1 MNRSKAA
8 GLPRRGARLLA
19 GVLAASTVVVGAGTG
34 TAAAAG
40 PGGTGPGSVSTGAAG
55 ACAGSGPLP
64 RACAQPGD
72 LIDVTLGELHPT
84 QAVLGFDQVF
94 YKLGRYGSDRDE
106 AAGGFNKRFDDWCE
120 TNGQG
125 EAASVGPG
133 ARLDDPASFTC
144 TVPLGQ
150 ETEKSIAPMKT
161 AVIGPGGK
169 LYLTDGH
176 HTLTS
181 FLEGPDGSAR
191 LPIRLRVTDNFSSL
205 STAAFWQRMTA
216 EKKVWLRDEN
226 NRPLGVEQLPDRLGI
241 THFRDD
247 PYRSLVY
254 FTRDIG
260 YEVPDGATEFLEFS
274 WGSWLRGKHDTSAY
288 DLTSPGPYLDLVKS
302 ASKSMAAL
310 DADAVVDDGK
320 TAGQLGRI
328 AEWNGGKKETGG
340 EFAKLSKP
348 LTDAKPGKLAES
360 LAYKATVGRA
370 PVCTT
375 KITGVRNGPL
385 TVTDGV
391 TCVDRAALRGP
402 VTVRAGA
409 ALVLTGSTVEGPL
422 QSDRAAAV
430 QVCGSSLT
438 GPLVISRTTG
448 TVRLGGPGCT
458 ANTVTGAVVLTGNT
472 GGVQLAANTVTG
484 PVACSA
490 NVPAPQNTGR
500 PNEVRGPRTG
510 QCAGV

>member
-1 MNRSKAA
+1 MNRSST
-8 GLPRRGARLLA
+8 GLPLRGARLLA
-19 GVLAASTVVVGAGTG
+19 AVLAAGTVVVGASTG
-34 TAAAAG
+34 AVAAG
-40 PGGTGPGSVSTGAAG
+40 PGGAGGAG

-64 RACAQPGD
+64 SSCAQPGD
-72 LIDVTLGELHPT
+72 LIGVTLGELHPT

-125 EAASVGPG
+125 EAASVSPS
-133 ARLDDPASFTC
+133 ARLDAPASFSC

-150 ETEKSIAPMKT
+150 ETAKSIAPMKT

-181 FLEGPDGSAR
+181 FLEGPDGSTR

-205 STAAFWQRMTA
+205 STTAFWQRMTA

-226 NRPLGVEQLPDRLGI
+226 NKPLGVDQLPDRLGI
-241 THFRDD
+241 TNFRDD

-274 WGSWLRGKHDTSAY
+274 WGSWLRGEHDAAAY
-288 DLTSPGPYLDLVKS
+288 DLTSPGPYLDLVRS

-310 DADAVVDDGK
+310 APDAVVDDGK
-320 TAGQLGRI
+320 TAAQLGRI

-340 EFAKLSKP
+340 EFAKLGKP
-348 LTDAKPGKLAES
+348 LTDPKPGKLAEA
-360 LAYKATVGRA
+360 LDYKARVEPA
-370 PVCTT
+370 PACTT
-375 KITGVRNGPL
+375 RITGTRNGPL
-385 TVTDGV
+385 TVTGGV

-409 ALVLTGSTVEGPL
+409 ALVLTGSTLEGPL
-422 QSDRAAAV
+422 QADRAAAV
-430 QVCGSSLT
+430 HVCGSSVT
-438 GPLVISRTTG
+438 GPLAISRTTG
-448 TVRLGGPGCT
+448 PVRLGGPGCT
-458 ANTVTGAVVLTGNT
+458 ANSVTGAVVLTGNT
-472 GGVQLAANTVTG
+472 GGVLLAANRITG
-484 PVACSA
+484 PVACSG
-490 NVPAPQNTGR
+490 NLPAPDTTGR
-500 PNEVRGPRTG
+500 DNEVRGPRTG

>member
-1 MNRSKAA
+1 MNRSST
-8 GLPRRGARLLA
+8 GLRRRGARLLA
-19 GVLAASTVVVGAGTG
+19 AALAAGTVVVGASTG
-34 TAAAAG
+34 AVAAG
-40 PGGTGPGSVSTGAAG
+40 PGASGPGGAG

-64 RACAQPGD
+64 RSCAQPGG
-72 LIDVTLGELHPT
+72 LIGVTLGELHPT

-125 EAASVGPG
+125 EAASVSPG
-133 ARLDDPASFTC
+133 ARLDDPASFSC
-144 TVPLGQ
+144 TVPIGQ
-150 ETEKSIAPMKT
+150 ETAESLAPMKT

-181 FLEGPDGSAR
+181 FLEGPDGSTR

-205 STAAFWQRMTA
+205 STTAFWQRMTA
-216 EKKVWLRDEN
+216 ERKVWLRDEN
-226 NRPLGVEQLPDRLGI
+226 NRPLTVDRLPDRLGI
-241 THFRDD
+241 TNFRDD

-260 YEVPDGATEFLEFS
+260 YEVPDRATEFLEFS
-274 WGSWLRGKHDTSAY
+274 WGSWLRGEHDAAAY
-288 DLTSPGPYLDLVKS
+288 DLTAPGPYLDLVKG

-310 DADAVVDDGK
+310 GPDAVVDDGK
-320 TAGQLGRI
+320 TAAQLGRI

-340 EFAKLSKP
+340 EFAKLGKP
-348 LTDAKPGKLAES
+348 LTDPKPGKLAEA
-360 LAYKATVGRA
+360 LDYKARVLPA
-370 PVCTT
+370 PACTT
-375 KITGVRNGPL
+375 KITGPRNGPL
-385 TVTDGV
+385 TVTGGV

-409 ALVLTGSTVEGPL
+409 ALVLTGSTLEGPL
-422 QSDRAAAV
+422 HADRAAAV
-430 QVCGSSLT
+430 HVCGSSVT
-438 GPLVISRTTG
+438 GPLAISRTTG
-448 TVRLGGPGCT
+448 PVRLGGPGCT
-458 ANTVTGAVVLTGNT
+458 ANSVTGAVVLTGNT
-472 GGVQLAANTVTG
+472 GGVLLAANKVTG
-484 PVACSA
+484 PVACSG
-490 NVPAPQNTGR
+490 NLPAPDTTGR
-500 PNEVRGPRTG
+500 NNEVRGPRTG

>member
-1 MNRSKAA
+1 MNRSST

-19 GVLAASTVVVGAGTG
+19 GVLAAGTVVVGA
-34 TAAAAG
+34 
-40 PGGTGPGSVSTGAAG
+40 STGAVAAGTGSAGGAVGSG

-64 RACAQPGD
+64 RSCAQPGD

-125 EAASVGPG
+125 EAASVRPG

-144 TVPLGQ
+144 TVKLGQ
-150 ETEKSIAPMKT
+150 ETPESVAAMKT

-181 FLEGPDGSAR
+181 FLEGPDGSTR
-191 LPIRLRVTDNFSSL
+191 LPIRLRVTDNLSSL

-216 EKKVWLRDEN
+216 EKKVWLRDEK
-226 NRPLGVEQLPDRLGI
+226 NRPLAVDQLPDRLGI
-241 THFRDD
+241 SNFRDD
-247 PYRSLVY
+247 AYRSLVY

-260 YEVPDGATEFLEFS
+260 YEVPDDASEFLEFS
-274 WGSWLRGKHDTSAY
+274 WGSWLRGKHDTAAY

-310 DADAVVDDGK
+310 APDAVVDDGK
-320 TAGQLGRI
+320 TAAQLGRI

-340 EFAKLSKP
+340 EFAKLGKP
-348 LTDAKPGKLAES
+348 LTDAKPGKLAEA
-360 LAYKATVGRA
+360 LAYKARVVRA
-370 PVCTT
+370 PACTAT
-375 KITGVRNGPL
+375 VTGVRTGPL

-391 TCVDRAALRGP
+391 TCADRAALRGP

-409 ALVLTGSTVEGPL
+409 ALVLTGSTLQGPV
-422 QSDRAAAV
+422 QSDRAAAIH
-430 QVCGSSLT
+430 VCGSEVT
-438 GPLVISRTTG
+438 GPLAISRTSG
-448 TVRLGGPGCT
+448 PVRLGGPGCT
-458 ANTVTGAVVLTGNT
+458 ANSVTGAVVLTGNT
-472 GGVQLAANTVTG
+472 GGVLLAANKVTG
-484 PVACSA
+484 PVACSG
-490 NVPAPQNTGR
+490 NLPAPDNAGRANT
-500 PNEVRGPRTG
+500 VHGPRTG
-510 QCAGV
+510 ECAGV

>member
-1 MNRSKAA
+1 MNRAST

-19 GVLAASTVVVGAGTG
+19 GVLAGVLAAGTVVGASTG
-34 TAAAAG
+34 AVAAG
-40 PGGTGPGSVSTGAAG
+40 PGSTGGAGGAAGAG

-125 EAASVGPG
+125 EAASVRPG
-133 ARLDDPASFTC
+133 ARLDDPASFSC

-150 ETEKSIAPMKT
+150 ETPKSIAPMKT
-161 AVIGPGGK
+161 AVIGPGGQ

-181 FLEGPDGSAR
+181 FLEGPDGSTR

-216 EKKVWLRDEN
+216 EKKVWLRDETN
-226 NRPLGVEQLPDRLGI
+226 KPLAVDQLPDRLGI
-241 THFRDD
+241 TNFRDD

-274 WGSWLRGKHDTSAY
+274 WGSWLRGEHDTAAY

-310 DADAVVDDGK
+310 APDAVVDDGK
-320 TAGQLGRI
+320 TAAQLGRI

-348 LTDAKPGKLAES
+348 LTDAKPGKLAEA
-360 LAYKATVGRA
+360 LDYKARVEPA
-370 PVCTT
+370 PACTT
-375 KITGVRNGPL
+375 RITGVRNGPL
-385 TVTDGV
+385 TVTGGV
-391 TCVDRAALRGP
+391 TCADRAALRGP

-409 ALVLTGSTVEGPL
+409 ALVLTGSTLQGPL
-422 QSDRAAAV
+422 QSDRAAAIH
-430 QVCGSSLT
+430 VCGSDVT
-438 GPLVISRTTG
+438 GPLAISRTTG
-448 TVRLGGPGCT
+448 PVRLGGPGCT
-458 ANTVTGAVVLTGNT
+458 ANAVTGAVVLTGNT
-472 GGVQLAANTVTG
+472 GGVLLAANKVTG
-484 PVACSA
+484 PVVCSA
-490 NVPAPQNTGR
+490 NVPAPDNTQR
-500 PNEVRGPRTG
+500 ANEVHGPRTG

>member
-1 MNRSKAA
+1 MNRSST

-19 GVLAASTVVVGAGTG
+19 GVLAAGTVVVGASTG
-34 TAAAAG
+34 ALAAG
-40 PGGTGPGSVSTGAAG
+40 PGSAGGAG

-64 RACAQPGD
+64 RTCAQPGD
-72 LIDVTLGELHPT
+72 LIEVTLGELHPT

-94 YKLGRYGSDRDE
+94 YKLGRYGSGRDE
-106 AAGGFNKRFDDWCE
+106 VAGGVNKRFDDWCE

-125 EAASVGPG
+125 EAASVRPG
-133 ARLDDPASFTC
+133 ARLDDPASFSC

-150 ETEKSIAPMKT
+150 ETPKSIAPMKT

-181 FLEGPDGSAR
+181 FLEGPDGSTR

-205 STAAFWQRMTA
+205 STAAFWQRMTVG
-216 EKKVWLRDEN
+216 KKVWLRDEN
-226 NRPLGVEQLPDRLGI
+226 NKPLAVDQLPDRLGI

-254 FTRDIG
+254 FTRGIG

-274 WGSWLRGKHDTSAY
+274 WGSWLRGQHDTAAY

-310 DADAVVDDGK
+310 APDAVVDDGK
-320 TAGQLGRI
+320 TAAQLGRI

-348 LTDAKPGKLAES
+348 LTDAKPGKLAEA
-360 LAYKATVGRA
+360 LDYKSRVLPA
-370 PVCTT
+370 PACTT

-385 TVTDGV
+385 TVTSGV
-391 TCVDRAALRGP
+391 TCADRAALRGP
-402 VTVRAGA
+402 VTVRADA
-409 ALVLTGSTVEGPL
+409 ALVLTGSTLEGPL
-422 QSDRAAAV
+422 QSDRAAAIH
-430 QVCGSSLT
+430 VCGSSVT
-438 GPLVISRTTG
+438 GPLAISRTTG
-448 TVRLGGPGCT
+448 PVRLGGPGCT
-458 ANTVTGAVVLTGNT
+458 ANSLTGAVVLTGNT
-472 GGVQLAANTVTG
+472 GGVLLAANKVTG
-484 PVACSA
+484 PVACSG
-490 NVPAPQNTGR
+490 NLPAPDTTGR
-500 PNEVRGPRTG
+500 TNEGHGPRTG

>member
-1 MNRSKAA
+1 MNRSST

-19 GVLAASTVVVGAGTG
+19 GVLAAGTVVVGA
-34 TAAAAG
+34 
-40 PGGTGPGSVSTGAAG
+40 STGAVAAGTGSAGGAVGSG

-64 RACAQPGD
+64 RSCARPGD

-125 EAASVGPG
+125 EAASVRPG

-144 TVPLGQ
+144 TVKLGQ
-150 ETEKSIAPMKT
+150 ETPESVAAMKT

-181 FLEGPDGSAR
+181 FLEGPDGSTR
-191 LPIRLRVTDNFSSL
+191 LPIRLRVTDNLSSL

-216 EKKVWLRDEN
+216 EKKVWLRDEK
-226 NRPLGVEQLPDRLGI
+226 NRPLAVDQLPDRLGI
-241 THFRDD
+241 SNFRDD
-247 PYRSLVY
+247 AYRSLVY

-260 YEVPDGATEFLEFS
+260 YEVPDDASEFLEFS
-274 WGSWLRGKHDTSAY
+274 WGSWLRGKHDTAAY

-310 DADAVVDDGK
+310 APDAVVDDGK
-320 TAGQLGRI
+320 TAAQLGRI

-340 EFAKLSKP
+340 EFAKLGKP
-348 LTDAKPGKLAES
+348 LTDAKPGKLAEA
-360 LAYKATVGRA
+360 LAYKARVVRA
-370 PVCTT
+370 PACTAT
-375 KITGVRNGPL
+375 VTGVRTGPL

-391 TCVDRAALRGP
+391 TCADRAALRGP

-409 ALVLTGSTVEGPL
+409 ALVLTGSTLQGPV
-422 QSDRAAAV
+422 QSDRAAAIH
-430 QVCGSSLT
+430 VCGSEVT
-438 GPLVISRTTG
+438 GPLAISRTTG
-448 TVRLGGPGCT
+448 PVRLGGPGCT
-458 ANTVTGAVVLTGNT
+458 ANSVTGAVVLTGNT
-472 GGVQLAANTVTG
+472 GGVLLAANKVTG
-484 PVACSA
+484 PVACSG
-490 NVPAPQNTGR
+490 NLPAPDNAGRANT
-500 PNEVRGPRTG
+500 VHGPRTG
-510 QCAGV
+510 ECARV

>member
-1 MNRSKAA
+1 MNRSST

-19 GVLAASTVVVGAGTG
+19 GVLAAGTVVVGA
-34 TAAAAG
+34 
-40 PGGTGPGSVSTGAAG
+40 STGAVAAGTGSAGGAVGSG

-64 RACAQPGD
+64 RSCAQPGD

-125 EAASVGPG
+125 EAASVRPG

-144 TVPLGQ
+144 TVKLGQ
-150 ETEKSIAPMKT
+150 ETPESVAAMKT
-161 AVIGPGGK
+161 AVVGPGGK

-181 FLEGPDGSAR
+181 FLEGPDGSTR
-191 LPIRLRVTDNFSSL
+191 LPIRLRVTDNLSSL

-216 EKKVWLRDEN
+216 EKKVWLRDEK
-226 NRPLGVEQLPDRLGI
+226 NRPLAVDQLPDRLGI
-241 THFRDD
+241 SNFRDD
-247 PYRSLVY
+247 AYRSLVY

-260 YEVPDGATEFLEFS
+260 YEVPDDASEFLEFS
-274 WGSWLRGKHDTSAY
+274 WGSWLRGKHDTAAY

-310 DADAVVDDGK
+310 APDAVVDDGK
-320 TAGQLGRI
+320 TAAQLGRI

-340 EFAKLSKP
+340 EFAKLGKP
-348 LTDAKPGKLAES
+348 LTDTKPGKLAEA
-360 LAYKATVGRA
+360 LAYKARVVRA
-370 PVCTT
+370 PACTAT
-375 KITGVRNGPL
+375 VTGVRTGPL

-391 TCVDRAALRGP
+391 TCADRAALRGP

-409 ALVLTGSTVEGPL
+409 ALVLTGSTLQGPV
-422 QSDRAAAV
+422 QSDRAAAIH
-430 QVCGSSLT
+430 VCGSEVT
-438 GPLVISRTTG
+438 GPLAISRTSG
-448 TVRLGGPGCT
+448 PVRLGGPGCT
-458 ANTVTGAVVLTGNT
+458 ANSVTGAVVLTGNT
-472 GGVQLAANTVTG
+472 GGVLLAANKVTG
-484 PVACSA
+484 PVACSG
-490 NVPAPQNTGR
+490 NLPAPDNAGRANT
-500 PNEVRGPRTG
+500 VHGPRTG
-510 QCAGV
+510 ECAGV

>member
-1 MNRSKAA
+1 MNRAST
-8 GLPRRGARLLA
+8 GLPPRGARLLA
-19 GVLAASTVVVGAGTG
+19 AVLAAGAVVVGA
-34 TAAAAG
+34 
-40 PGGTGPGSVSTGAAG
+40 STGAVAASPGGAGGAG

-64 RACAQPGD
+64 RSCAQPGD

-125 EAASVGPG
+125 EAASVRSG

-144 TVPLGQ
+144 TVPLGR
-150 ETEKSIAPMKT
+150 ETAESVALMKT

-181 FLEGPDGSAR
+181 FLEGPDGSTR

-205 STAAFWQRMTA
+205 STNAFWQRMAA
-216 EKKVWLRDEN
+216 EKKVWLRDEK
-226 NRPLGVEQLPDRLGI
+226 NRPLSVEQLPDRLGI
-241 THFRDD
+241 TNFRDD
-247 PYRSLVY
+247 PYRGLVY

-274 WGSWLRGKHDTSAY
+274 WGSWLRGEYDAAAY
-288 DLTSPGPYLDLVKS
+288 DLTSPGPYLDLVKR
-302 ASKSMAAL
+302 ASQSMAAL
-310 DADAVVDDGK
+310 APDAVVDDGK
-320 TAGQLGRI
+320 TAGRLGRI

-340 EFAKLSKP
+340 EFAKLGKP
-348 LTDAKPGKLAES
+348 LTDAKPGKLAEA
-360 LAYKATVGRA
+360 LDYKARVVRA
-370 PVCTT
+370 PACTT
-375 KITGVRNGPL
+375 TVTGVRNGPL

-391 TCVDRAALRGP
+391 TCADRATLRGP

-409 ALVLTGSTVEGPL
+409 SLVLTGSTLQGPL
-422 QSDRAAAV
+422 QSDRAAAIHA
-430 QVCGSSLT
+430 CGSSVT
-438 GPLVISRTTG
+438 GPLAVSRTTG
-448 TVRLGGPGCT
+448 PVRLGGPGCT

-472 GGVQLAANTVTG
+472 GGVLLAANKVTG

-490 NVPAPQNTGR
+490 NVPAPDTTQR
-500 PNEVRGPRTG
+500 PNEVHGPRTG